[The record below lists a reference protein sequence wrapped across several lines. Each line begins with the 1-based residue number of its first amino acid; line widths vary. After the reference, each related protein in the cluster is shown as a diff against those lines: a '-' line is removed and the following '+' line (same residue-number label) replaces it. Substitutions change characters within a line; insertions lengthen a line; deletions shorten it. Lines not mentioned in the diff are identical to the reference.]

1 MMYRAFKCSVNIFF
15 DPMSSDSIL
24 KDKLGGSHTTV
35 IGGRTGKKIL
45 RMVSQHPDVKRII
58 PSVISVRGK
67 SASGGSLTAKILRPD
82 NRGNLRLLL
91 SQGTS
96 SQEIR
101 LVTNI
106 GSVEE
111 GEKLMAELNAIL
123 S

>member
-1 MMYRAFKCSVNIFF
+1 MNALSLSFF
-15 DPMSSDSIL
+15 VSMSSDSIL
-24 KDKLGGSHTTV
+24 KEKLGGAHSTV
-35 IGGRTGKKIL
+35 IGGRSGKKIL
-45 RMVSQHPDVKRII
+45 RMISQHPNVKRVI

-101 LVTNI
+101 LVTNV
-106 GSVEE
+106 GDVEE

-123 S
+123 SE

>member
-1 MMYRAFKCSVNIFF
+1 
-15 DPMSSDSIL
+15 MSSDSIL

-45 RMVSQHPDVKRII
+45 RIISQHPNIKRII
-58 PSVISVRGK
+58 PSIISVRGK
-67 SASGGSLTAKILRPD
+67 SASGGRLTAKILRPD
-82 NRGNLRLLL
+82 SRGNLRLLL

-101 LVTNI
+101 LVTNV
-106 GSVEE
+106 GSLEE
-111 GEKLMAELNAIL
+111 GEKLMDELNAML